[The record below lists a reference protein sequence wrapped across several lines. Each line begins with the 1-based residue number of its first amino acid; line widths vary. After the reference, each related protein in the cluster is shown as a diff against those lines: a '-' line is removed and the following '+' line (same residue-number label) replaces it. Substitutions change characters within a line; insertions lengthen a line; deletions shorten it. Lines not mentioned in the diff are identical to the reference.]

1 MGFYFSVECS
11 TQMCS
16 YSTLLFSYTFTE
28 VDLQLGLHL
37 LTELGYDVN
46 SNSFR
51 VTCLTNPESV
61 PVADV
66 LVEGELHETEL
77 GRLVVYMANR
87 SPALV
92 HLKQGT
98 PLLFIQLLKGSI
110 HEQGWGRCGFPA
122 LCNRRFKVTYRVCR
136 FRREIP
142 SSQSLSLQMCYL
154 VLSYIE
160 TLER

>member
-1 MGFYFSVECS
+1 MDFYFQAECS
-11 TQMCS
+11 ARTCS
-16 YSTLLFSYTFTE
+16 NTTLFSNTLTKVE
-28 VDLQLGLHL
+28 LQLDLSQ

-46 SNSFR
+46 SSGFR
-51 VTCLTNPESV
+51 ITCLTTPESV
-61 PVADV
+61 TVPEVM
-66 LVEGELHETEL
+66 LEGELHETES
-77 GRLVVYMANR
+77 GRLVAYIANR
-87 SPALV
+87 SPAPV

-142 SSQSLSLQMCYL
+142 SSQSLSLQS
-154 VLSYIE
+154 V
-160 TLER
+160 T